1 MRIEMAIPKESAEKI
16 ALEALGFIAADDT
29 ELGRFLGLSGLS
41 IDRLRDTAG
50 TTPTLLAVLDY
61 VMGHEPTARAFAQS
75 QGYTPEDL
83 ARAAHHLASA

>member
-1 MRIEMAIPKESAEKI
+1 MAIPKESAEKI

-61 VMGHEPTARAFAQS
+61 VMGHVPTARAFAQS